1 MSKVTFDLT
10 DDAFVGLD
18 RIAQALGDTT
28 PLMQT
33 IGRILTTKIQL
44 GFRASTSPWGVPW
57 APLKVRKGQP
67 LIDTRRLLSS
77 ITYNAGDGYVDIGTN
92 VSYAPYHQFGF
103 TVHVAEHTKDLYFMQ
118 DRSGNVGNR
127 FVRKDRSN
135 FVQKAIVKAHDI
147 VVPARP
153 FLPITQDEVNLP
165 QSWANDSLQAIRSFY
180 ESKL

>member
-1 MSKVTFDLT
+1 MAKVTFDLT
-10 DDAFVGLD
+10 GNAIIDLD
-18 RIAQALGDTT
+18 RIAAVVGDTT
-28 PLMQT
+28 PVMQT
-33 IGRILTTKIQL
+33 IGRILTTKIQF
-44 GFRASTSPWGVPW
+44 GFINAVSPWGAPW
-57 APLKVRKGQP
+57 APLKARDGTP

-77 ITYNAGDGYVDIGTN
+77 ITYNAGDGYVDIGTH

-103 TVHVAEHTKDLYFMQ
+103 TVHVAEHSKDLYFMQ
-118 DRSGNVGNR
+118 DRAGNVGNR

-135 FVQKAIVKAHDI
+135 FVQKAIVKARDI

-153 FLPITQDEVNLP
+153 FLPITKNEVNLP